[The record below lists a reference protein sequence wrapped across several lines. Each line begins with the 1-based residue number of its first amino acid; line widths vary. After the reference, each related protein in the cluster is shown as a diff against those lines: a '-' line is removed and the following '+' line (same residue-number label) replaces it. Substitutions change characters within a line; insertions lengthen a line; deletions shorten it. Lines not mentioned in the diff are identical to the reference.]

1 MSKLSIHASA
11 NIEVGA
17 VPPLSVSE
25 LSVRYRTGRG
35 VAHALDTVSLSVLA
49 GSNLGLVGES
59 GCGKSTFLKAVMGVL
74 PDNAEIV
81 SGAVCLDGE
90 NLIAADVEQ
99 RRLRRWADM
108 SMITQSALNALDP
121 VHRVGDQIVDAIK
134 AHESCSYRDAAE
146 RVKRMFELVGVDP
159 GRFREYPHQFSG
171 GMRQRAIIAMA
182 LILNPKVV
190 LADEPTTSLDVIVQD
205 QIFRRI
211 RGLQEEFGFSM
222 LLVTHDLA
230 LVIENCDR
238 IAVMY
243 GGVIVEEGPT
253 ADVVNAPCHPYTLGL
268 KNSLPHLD
276 REEEPVAIPGTP
288 PDLVHPPAGC
298 RFAARCPFATDICR
312 QFQPELSDIG
322 PHHRAACHRHADIP
336 GLRADAARPETWA
349 GLQISAEENS

>member
-1 MSKLSIHASA
+1 MSKLSIRACADSEA
-11 NIEVGA
+11 GVQ
-17 VPPLSVSE
+17 PLSVTE
-25 LSVRYRTGRG
+25 LSVHYRTQRG
-35 VAHALDTVSLSVLA
+35 MAHALEKVSLSVDK
-49 GSNLGLVGES
+49 GRNLGLVGES
-59 GCGKSTFLKAVMGVL
+59 GCGKSTFLKAAMGVL

-81 SGAVCLDGE
+81 SGTVCLDGE
-90 NLIAADVEQ
+90 DLTSADEE
-99 RRLRRWADM
+99 RRRQRRWAGM

-134 AHESCSYRDAAE
+134 AHENCSHRVAVD
-146 RVKRMFELVGVDP
+146 RVKRMLELVGVDP
-159 GRFREYPHQFSG
+159 KRFREFPHQFSG

-182 LILNPKVV
+182 LILNPSVV

-211 RGLQEEFGFSM
+211 RGLQTEFGFSM

-253 ADVVNAPCHPYTLGL
+253 AEVVNAPAHPYTLGL
-268 KNSLPHLD
+268 KNSLPHID
-276 REEEPVAIPGTP
+276 RIAEPIAIPGTP
-288 PDLVHPPAGC
+288 PDLVRLPRGC
-298 RFAARCPFATDICR
+298 RFTARCPFAIDICH
-312 QFQPELSDIG
+312 QAQPGLSEVG
-322 PHHRAACHRHADIP
+322 PGHWAACHRHEDIP

-349 GLQISAEENS
+349 DLQSNMQEAR

>member
-11 NIEVGA
+11 DIEA
-17 VPPLSVSE
+17 TAPPLQVTE
-25 LSVRYRTGRG
+25 LSVRYRTARG
-35 VAHALDTVSLSVLA
+35 VAHALDNVSLEVFA

-81 SGAVCLDGE
+81 AGGVYLDGE
-90 NLIAADVEQ
+90 NLITADAEQ
-99 RRLRRWADM
+99 RRKKRWADM

-121 VHRVGDQIVDAIK
+121 VHRVGDQIVDAIL
-134 AHESCSYRDAAE
+134 AHKRCSRRDAVE
-146 RVKRMFELVGVDP
+146 RIKRMFELVGVDP
-159 GRFREYPHQFSG
+159 QRFREFPHQFSG

-182 LILNPKVV
+182 LILNPRVV

-211 RGLQEEFGFSM
+211 RGLQQELGFSM

-230 LVIENCDR
+230 LVIENCQR

-253 ADVVNAPCHPYTLGL
+253 ADVVNAPAHPYTLGL

-276 REEEPVAIPGTP
+276 REEEPIAIPGTP
-288 PDLVHPPAGC
+288 PDLVNPPAGC
-298 RFAARCPFATDICR
+298 RFATRCPFAVEICR
-312 QFQPELSDIG
+312 QTKPELSG
-322 PHHRAACHRHADIP
+322 MGSHHRAACHRHEDIA
-336 GLRADAARPETWA
+336 GLRAAAARPETWA
-349 GLQISAEENS
+349 SLQADMEETV